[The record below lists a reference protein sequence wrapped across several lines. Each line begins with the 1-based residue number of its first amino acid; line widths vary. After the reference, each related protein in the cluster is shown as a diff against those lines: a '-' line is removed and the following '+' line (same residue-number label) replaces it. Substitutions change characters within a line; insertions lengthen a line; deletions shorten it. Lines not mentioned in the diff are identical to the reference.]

1 MAFPDAWEEVAL
13 ISVTRFGSSAAIR
26 AAAQFAAIT
35 ETIDISEPDYP
46 GESIPTTAG
55 GRVWKQS
62 PQEDGEIT
70 LEIYPIQASAGDAEN
85 NLGLFQQFVGTAADV
100 AYDTAEP
107 IATNLSLAAGISRE
121 RSRFRV
127 TILWT
132 NDTTPPTTAEAAV
145 ASGKEGLRFSA
156 MLCRIISHKTSFTDG
171 IVKTTVTFK
180 FPAMNKT
187 GSVIAFRWDSCD
199 ATAAMAALGDYDDED
214 AWT

>member
-85 NLGLFQQFVGTAADV
+85 NLGLFQQFVGTADDA

-107 IATNLSLAAGISRE
+107 IATNLSLPVGIQRA

-127 TILWT
+127 TVLWT
-132 NDTTPPTTAEAAV
+132 NDTAPVATAEAAV
-145 ASGKEGLRFSA
+145 ASGKEALRFSA
-156 MLCRIISHKTSFTDG
+156 MLCRIISHKTEFTDG
-171 IVKTTVTFK
+171 VVKTTVTFK

-187 GSVIAFRWDSCD
+187 GNVMAFRCDSCD
-199 ATAAMAALGDYDDED
+199 EKAAL
-214 AWT
+214 

>member
-13 ISVTRFGSSAAIR
+13 VSVTRFGSSASIR

-70 LEIYPIQASAGDAEN
+70 LEIYPIQGSAGDAEN
-85 NLGLFQQFVGTAADV
+85 NLGLFQQFVGVSGDG
-100 AYDTAEP
+100 AYSTTEP
-107 IATNLSLAAGISRE
+107 ITTDLSWPVGINRA

-127 TILWT
+127 TVLWT
-132 NDTTPPTTAEAAV
+132 NDSTPPTTAETAV
-145 ASGKEGLRFSA
+145 ASGSEGLRFSA

-171 IVKTTVTFK
+171 VVKTTVTFK

-187 GSVIAFRWDSCD
+187 GDVMAFRWDSCD
-199 ATAAMAALGDYDDED
+199 NSAAMAALSIYDTED
-214 AWT
+214 SWT